1 MVNKLSWYIWY
12 IKCENPRPSETFMNF
27 SEIKL
32 TKKDPTLKERVY
44 IDHHNSKPI
53 PTAAPTTTTSA
64 FVTPSLDAA
73 LPTSPLGALVPWDVV
88 VAGELVLVVDDGR
101 IIIWEIVVGNG
112 RTTLTVDE
120 GPALIALEDG
130 TVAIVDPPPGMV
142 RVGKVKA
149 AQVVSKATQNDM
161 WHILVRRV
169 CAEAITSTVGLALT
183 AQLIHS
189 WRLCAVAAVHKQAV
203 VTRLTS
209 NVAWKGAQ
217 VAVHWVLFSVR
228 KRGSIMWLYGIL
240 AAFVVV

>member
-1 MVNKLSWYIWY
+1 M
-12 IKCENPRPSETFMNF
+12 KCENPRPSETFM
-27 SEIKL
+27 K
-32 TKKDPTLKERVY
+32 KKDPTLKERVY

-53 PTAAPTTTTSA
+53 PTAAPTTTTST

-88 VAGELVLVVDDGR
+88 VAGELVPVVDDGR
-101 IIIWEIVVGNG
+101 IMIWEIVVGNG

-120 GPALIALEDG
+120 GPALVALEDG

-149 AQVVSKATQNDM
+149 AQVVSKV
-161 WHILVRRV
+161 VRRV

-203 VTRLTS
+203 VVQALRIFLSGKSFGKIQRHDSRPTLLGR
-209 NVAWKGAQ
+209 
-217 VAVHWVLFSVR
+217 VR
-228 KRGSIMWLYGIL
+228 KLPCTGCYS
-240 AAFVVV
+240 V